1 MKTCSVPSK
10 SCDQYQSDNRK
21 TNDKTKPFIDKKQ
34 ILLTVM
40 FPMARPIL
48 NLNKRTIESYR
59 PLRISKGSLVLS
71 TAAYTSFADTSSGV
85 IKGNRNSQKPLH

>member
-10 SCDQYQSDNRK
+10 RCDQYQSDNRK

-48 NLNKRTIESYR
+48 NFNKRT
-59 PLRISKGSLVLS
+59 L
-71 TAAYTSFADTSSGV
+71 
-85 IKGNRNSQKPLH
+85 